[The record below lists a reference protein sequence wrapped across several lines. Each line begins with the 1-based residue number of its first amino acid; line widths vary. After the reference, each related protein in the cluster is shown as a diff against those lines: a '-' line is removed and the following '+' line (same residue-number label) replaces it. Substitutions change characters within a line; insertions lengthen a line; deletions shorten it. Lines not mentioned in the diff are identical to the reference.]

1 MPSRTRLLQP
11 LFPTLAGVPTVA
23 IIPVKSFAMGKQRL
37 AGALQPEQRSRLG
50 RALARHV
57 TTAASTAGLLPVVVT
72 GDADVAEWST
82 LSGFPI
88 LADPGRGLDSAATAG
103 ALWAMASGSRWIVVH
118 SDLPLLAPSDLAHLE
133 SIMSGNRNV
142 VAPSAD
148 GGTSAIGSHRPV
160 TFSYGVS
167 SFHRHLGVLEDPV
180 VVTRPGLLLDVDS
193 PMDLAAAIAMP
204 RGRWMRD
211 VLEG

>member
-1 MPSRTRLLQP
+1 M
-11 LFPTLAGVPTVA
+11 
-23 IIPVKSFAMGKQRL
+23 
-37 AGALQPEQRSRLG
+37 
-50 RALARHV
+50 
-57 TTAASTAGLLPVVVT
+57 VVT

-103 ALWAMASGSRWIVVH
+103 AHWAMASGSRWIVVH
-118 SDLPLLAPSDLAHLE
+118 SDLPLLASSDLAHLE
-133 SIMSGNRNV
+133 SIMSGGRNV

-160 TFSYGVS
+160 AFSFGVS

-180 VVTRPGLLLDVDS
+180 VVIRPGLLLDVDS
-193 PMDLAAAIAMP
+193 PMDLEAAIATP

-211 VLEG
+211 VIEG